1 MRASPI
7 SLTESYWMLFA
18 IWGLGL
24 AGMPADLDEEDSTVA
39 STPPAALQPAQ
50 QGAGDVRNSRSI
62 H

>member
-24 AGMPADLDEEDSTVA
+24 AGMPADLDEEGSAVA
-39 STPPAALQPAQ
+39 TAPAP
-50 QGAGDVRNSRSI
+50 QGAGESPNSRSV

>member
-24 AGMPADLDEEDSTVA
+24 AGMPADLDEEDSMAT
-39 STPPAALQPAQ
+39 SPTL
-50 QGAGDVRNSRSI
+50 QGAGEVRNSRSI

>member
-24 AGMPADLDEEDSTVA
+24 AGMPADLDDEGSNEI
-39 STPPAALQPAQ
+39 TPPAPQPELQGVAEQ
-50 QGAGDVRNSRSI
+50 RDSRNI